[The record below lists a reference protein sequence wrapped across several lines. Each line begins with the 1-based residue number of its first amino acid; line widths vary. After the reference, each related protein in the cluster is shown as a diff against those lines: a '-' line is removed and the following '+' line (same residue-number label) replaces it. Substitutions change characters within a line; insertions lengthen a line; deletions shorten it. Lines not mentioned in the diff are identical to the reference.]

1 MEVQQVD
8 ENESFTNV
16 MAQLDDN
23 AQDEDDDLEN
33 DDINFNEDQECLFCC
48 NNSLREKFEDQAFWI
63 FVTRIFEKKHMAI
76 KKIM

>member
-33 DDINFNEDQECLFCC
+33 DEGNDP
-48 NNSLREKFEDQAFWI
+48 SLPLLCPPPP
-63 FVTRIFEKKHMAI
+63 
-76 KKIM
+76 